1 MFWVFKVKPKE
12 IPARQRKAR
21 PCAIGNNHGASVEM
35 RYSAACADW
44 MFKFVMAIGTFAH
57 LNVFISFDL
66 FSSFLQVKYS
76 DKKFHKWVEAPPDW
90 VDGHG
95 KPMPPNSIC
104 LYTSCLYGFFD
115 SSKHLFIYLYEIL
128 RDFGYICNAY
138 GRACMTYTD
147 AKRDFV
153 ITLCIYV
160 DDGTIQA
167 KDLFSGY
174 FTICVL
180 RSRGV
185 CLEAEVYPKRFIGY
199 RRRYYRDTLNENR
212 IATALDLSLIHI

>member
-1 MFWVFKVKPKE
+1 QPNNFGDAKRLLNYPYTWGNKPPNRFSAEGGAIWRECMRHARFNAYEIHPKSDIPTKIDPISGRQVYAVRIYRMFWVFKVKPKE

-128 RDFGYICNAY
+128 RDFGYIC
-138 GRACMTYTD
+138 
-147 AKRDFV
+147 
-153 ITLCIYV
+153 
-160 DDGTIQA
+160 
-167 KDLFSGY
+167 
-174 FTICVL
+174 
-180 RSRGV
+180 
-185 CLEAEVYPKRFIGY
+185 
-199 RRRYYRDTLNENR
+199 
-212 IATALDLSLIHI
+212 